1 MKIVNLI
8 QGTPEWHA
16 HRAQHFNASDA
27 PAMMGVS
34 QYKTRNQL
42 MHELATGLVQE
53 VDSATH
59 QRFDD
64 GHRAEALAR
73 PLAEKAVGEELYPLT
88 GTNGKLSASFDGL
101 TLMYDVGFEHKLMND
116 RLRAA
121 FFEIGDDDT
130 AGHLLPL
137 DYRIQMQHQIIV
149 AECDRILFMASRWD
163 KDGNMLESAHVW
175 YHSDPELAS
184 KIKAGWDQFEQDL
197 AAYVPP
203 EAKAAPVVAAPQES
217 LPAVSVKVD
226 GQLAIV
232 SNLPDFGA
240 ALRQFIEKIPAQPS
254 TDQEFADTEA
264 ACKSL
269 KRAEEALEA
278 AEQNALA
285 QLSDVDT
292 MRRLVA
298 DFKALARSTRLQ
310 REKLVAQRKDQIRE
324 EIVSE
329 GRKALSAHLAALN
342 ARIGKPYMPAV
353 TADFAGAIKGKRT
366 IDSLRNA
373 VSTTLANAKI
383 EASAIADRIQAN
395 LTALRERA
403 ADHSFLFADAAQIVL
418 RQPDDVANLITA
430 RLAEHEAKEAAR
442 LEAQREQIRREEE
455 ARAQHA
461 AQEAHDKARAAVAAI
476 RFPAPEPE
484 VAAELP
490 KPAPVA
496 APVAEVVHQIR
507 PVAQQEEPTLKLGE
521 ICARLGMTLS
531 ASFLADTLG
540 IQHSATEKAAKLY
553 RPSDFA
559 RICDALIAHVQKA
572 KAAELQAA

>member
-1 MKIVNLI
+1 M
-8 QGTPEWHA
+8 
-16 HRAQHFNASDA
+16 
-27 PAMMGVS
+27 
-34 QYKTRNQL
+34 
-42 MHELATGLVQE
+42 
-53 VDSATH
+53 
-59 QRFDD
+59 
-64 GHRAEALAR
+64 
-73 PLAEKAVGEELYPLT
+73 
-88 GTNGKLSASFDGL
+88 
-101 TLMYDVGFEHKLMND
+101 
-116 RLRAA
+116 
-121 FFEIGDDDT
+121 
-130 AGHLLPL
+130 
-137 DYRIQMQHQIIV
+137 
-149 AECDRILFMASRWD
+149 
-163 KDGNMLESAHVW
+163 
-175 YHSDPELAS
+175 
-184 KIKAGWDQFEQDL
+184 
-197 AAYVPP
+197 
-203 EAKAAPVVAAPQES
+203 
-217 LPAVSVKVD
+217 
-226 GQLAIV
+226 
-232 SNLPDFGA
+232 
-240 ALRQFIEKIPAQPS
+240 
-254 TDQEFADTEA
+254 
-264 ACKSL
+264 
-269 KRAEEALEA
+269 EA